1 MNESFSYPQLEAA
14 MRQLHNVP
22 AARSGT
28 FKARIRNFQR
38 IGLIP
43 SAPGKGQRIDYSIVD
58 AVTWALCF
66 EFAEVGLLPENIKAI
81 FNLIGLG
88 LYLPFGGPI
97 EDEDRI
103 LILRGNFLE
112 WYLAGAGDQ
121 LGGEGETSFGIIL
134 VSQVYDM
141 VFKKAAIPRVIM
153 INLTD
158 LKRKL
163 GDALKIEWDD
173 YSVYIPDRDSGVVM
187 SRSVSRGAAASK

>member
-1 MNESFSYPQLEAA
+1 MHEAISFSYPQLEAA

-22 AARSGT
+22 SERSGT

-58 AVTWALCF
+58 AITWALCF

-81 FNLIGLG
+81 FSLCGATLF
-88 LYLPFGGPI
+88 YPFGGPI
-97 EDEDRI
+97 QNEDQI
-103 LILRGNFLE
+103 LVLRGNFLE
-112 WYLAGAGDQ
+112 WYLNAGGAQ
-121 LGGEGETSFGIIL
+121 LGEGQTTFGIIP
-134 VSQVYDM
+134 VSQLSEM
-141 VFKKAAIPRVIM
+141 VFTKAKVPRAIM

-163 GDALKIEWDD
+163 GGTLKIEWN
-173 YSVYIPDRDSGVVM
+173 YSVYVPDRSGGVAM
-187 SRSVSRGAAASK
+187 SHSTSRGAAASR